1 MHQGYGM
8 KTGKLSESTLKRAI
22 IKTIKYR
29 DRKRTKIA
37 PGIGIDASLMD
48 VSDWNRMMIA
58 NATVAGPIDRLYNM
72 AIIKACNNIC
82 AAGGKVEAVSLAFT
96 LPEYVKE
103 KHIRQI
109 MDLYADFCKDKS
121 IIISGG
127 HTEVSAYVTEPV
139 VTVTAF
145 GRQIADL
152 SYKKVEPGMDI
163 VMSKAIGLEATILLA
178 EKEELKERFSPSY
191 IEKGRK
197 YLDYLEIDSEAAV
210 AIKHGVAAMHDVSET
225 GIFGA
230 LWEMGEAG
238 NFGLS
243 VNLKDINVYQ
253 ETIEFCEYFGFN
265 PYIIASGGCLL
276 MITANGEE
284 LVNALENEG
293 IPAFVIG
300 RVTDVKDKVI
310 VNEDENRY
318 LEPPRGSISL

>member
-1 MHQGYGM
+1 M

-29 DRKRTKIA
+29 DRKRTMIA
-37 PGIGIDASLMD
+37 PAVGIDASVLG
-48 VSDWNRMMIA
+48 VTDWDRMLTA
-58 NATVAGPIDRLYNM
+58 AATVAGPIDKFYNR
-72 AIIKACNNIC
+72 AIIGACNNIL
-82 AAGGKVEAVSLAFT
+82 AAGGKVEAVSLSFT

-109 MDLYADFCKDKS
+109 MDAIADYCKDKG
-121 IIISGG
+121 IIVSGG

-145 GRQIADL
+145 GRQVSEL

-178 EKEELKERFSPSY
+178 EKDELKERFSPSY

-197 YLDYLEIDSEAAV
+197 YIDYLEIDSEAAV
-210 AIKHGVAAMHDVSET
+210 AIKHGVAAMHDVSKS

-276 MITANGEE
+276 MVTENGEE
-284 LVNALENEG
+284 LVSALEDEG
-293 IPAFVIG
+293 IPAYVIG
-300 RVTDVKDKVI
+300 KVTDVKDKVI

-318 LEPPRGSISL
+318 LEPPRGSISI

>member
-1 MHQGYGM
+1 M
-8 KTGKLSESTLKRAI
+8 KMGKLSESTLKRAI

-29 DRKRTKIA
+29 DRKRTKVA
-37 PGIGIDASLMD
+37 CGVGVDASRMD
-48 VSDWNRMMIA
+48 VSDWKEMLVATETYAGTIDKMYNR
-58 NATVAGPIDRLYNM
+58 PL
-72 AIIKACNNIC
+72 IKACNNVY
-82 AAGGKVEAVSLAFT
+82 AAGGRVEAVSLSFI

-109 MDLYADFCKDKS
+109 MDAIADYCKENA

-127 HTEVSAYVTEPV
+127 HTEVSSFVTEPV
-139 VTVTAF
+139 VTVTAY
-145 GRQIADL
+145 GRAEAEL
-152 SYKKVEPGMDI
+152 SMKNVTEGMDI
-163 VMSKAIGLEATILLA
+163 VMSKAIGLEATALLA

-191 IEKGRK
+191 IEKGKK
-197 YLDYLEIDSEAAV
+197 YIDYLEIRSEAAV
-210 AIKHGVAAMHDVSET
+210 AIKHGVAAMHDVSES

-243 VNLKDINVYQ
+243 VNLKSINVYQ
-253 ETIEFCEYFGFN
+253 ETIEFCEYYNYN

-276 MITANGEE
+276 MVTENGEG
-284 LVNALENEG
+284 LVEDLEEEG

-300 RVTDVKDKVI
+300 KVTGAKEKVI

-318 LEPPRGSISL
+318 LEPPRGSVVI

>member
-1 MHQGYGM
+1 M

-29 DRKRTKIA
+29 DRKRTSIA
-37 PGIGIDASLMD
+37 PGVGIDASVLEVADWSRLMT
-48 VSDWNRMMIA
+48 A
-58 NATVAGPIDRLYNM
+58 AATVTGPIDKLYNR
-72 AIIKACNNIC
+72 AIIKACNNIL
-82 AAGGKVEAVSLAFT
+82 AAGGKPEAVSLAFT

-109 MDLYADFCKDKS
+109 MDAAADYCKEKS
-121 IIISGG
+121 IIVSGG

-139 VTVTAF
+139 VTATVF
-145 GRQIADL
+145 GRQVADL

-163 VMSKAIGLEATILLA
+163 VMSKAIGLEATGLLA

-191 IEKGRK
+191 IDRGRK
-197 YLDYLEIDSEAAV
+197 YIDYLDIDSEAAV
-210 AIKHGVAAMHDVSET
+210 AIKHGVAAMHDVSES

-253 ETIEFCEYFGFN
+253 ETIEFCEYYNYN
-265 PYIIASGGCLL
+265 PYIISSGGCLL
-276 MITANGEE
+276 MVTEDGEG
-284 LVNALENEG
+284 LVASLEEAG

-300 RVTDVKDKVI
+300 KVTDVKDKVV

-318 LEPPRGSISL
+318 LEPPRGSVSL

>member
-1 MHQGYGM
+1 M
-8 KTGKLSESTLKRAI
+8 KIGKLSESTLKRAI

-29 DRKRTKIA
+29 DRKRTRIA
-37 PGIGIDASLMD
+37 PAVGIDASVLDVADWGSLMT
-48 VSDWNRMMIA
+48 A
-58 NATVAGPIDRLYNM
+58 TATVTGPIDKLYNR
-72 AIIKACNNIC
+72 AIIGACNNIC

-109 MDLYADFCKDKS
+109 MDAIADYCKEKN

-152 SYKKVEPGMDI
+152 SCKKVEAGMDI
-163 VMSKAIGLEATILLA
+163 VMSKAIGIEATILLA
-178 EKEELKERFSPSY
+178 EKDELKERFSPSY
-191 IEKGRK
+191 IEKGRRYID
-197 YLDYLEIDSEAAV
+197 YLDIDSEAAV
-210 AIKHGVAAMHDVSET
+210 AIKHGVAAMHDVSES

-253 ETIEFCEYFGFN
+253 ETIEFCEYYNYN
-265 PYIIASGGCLL
+265 PYIISSGGCLL
-276 MITANGEE
+276 MVTNDGEG
-284 LVNALENEG
+284 LVTALEDSG
-293 IPAFVIG
+293 IPAYVIG
-300 RVTDVKDKVI
+300 KVTDIKDKVI

-318 LEPPRGSISL
+318 LEPPRGSVSL

>member
-1 MHQGYGM
+1 M
-8 KTGKLSESTLKRAI
+8 KIGKLSESTLKRAI
-22 IKTIKYR
+22 LKTIKYR
-29 DRKRTKIA
+29 DRKRTKVA
-37 PGIGIDASLMD
+37 CNVGIDASKLD
-48 VSDWNRMMIA
+48 VSDWNEMLISTE
-58 NATVAGPIDRLYNM
+58 TVTGPIDKMYNR
-72 AIIKACNNIC
+72 AIIRACNNVH
-82 AAGGKVEAVSLAFT
+82 AAGGIVESVSFAFI

-109 MDLYADFCKDKS
+109 MDALADYCKEYE

-127 HTEVSAYVTEPV
+127 HTEVSMYVTEPV
-139 VTVTAF
+139 VTVTAY
-145 GRQIADL
+145 GRTVEDL

-191 IEKGRK
+191 IERGKK
-197 YLDYLEIDSEAAV
+197 YIDYLDIRSEAAV
-210 AIKHGVAAMHDVSET
+210 AIKHGVAAMHDVSES

-253 ETIEFCEYFGFN
+253 ETIEFCEYYNYN
-265 PYIIASGGCLL
+265 PYIISSGGCLL
-276 MITANGEE
+276 MVTNDGEG
-284 LVNALENEG
+284 LVEKLEEAE

-300 RVTDVKDKVI
+300 KVTDVKDKVI

-318 LEPPRGSISL
+318 LEPPRGSVNL